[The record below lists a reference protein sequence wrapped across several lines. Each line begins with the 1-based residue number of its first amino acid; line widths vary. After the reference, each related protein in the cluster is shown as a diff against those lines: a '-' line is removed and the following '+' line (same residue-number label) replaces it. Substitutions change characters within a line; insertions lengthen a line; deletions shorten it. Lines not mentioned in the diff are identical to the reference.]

1 MGPSQVVAIASI
13 VLYGQ
18 IRILMAMSRDG
29 MVPRVFGRVSPTTN
43 TPVAGILIVGIVVA
57 VAAALIPL
65 GELADATS
73 IGTLCAFALVNLSVI
88 YLRRARPELERAYR
102 VPFYPLV
109 PLAGFVMCVLL
120 MITLGGTTWFV
131 FGIWMLIGTGLYFL
145 YGRKHSVVGAM
156 NSEQYA
162 DATTPPPS
170 TVKAP
175 S

>member
-1 MGPSQVVAIASI
+1 MRTRLAATGKYTTL
-13 VLYGQ
+13 VLGC
-18 IRILMAMSRDG
+18 L
-29 MVPRVFGRVSPTTN
+29 
-43 TPVAGILIVGIVVA
+43 
-57 VAAALIPL
+57 AALIPL

-88 YLRRARPELERAYR
+88 YLRRARPELTRSYR

-109 PLAGFVMCVLL
+109 PLAGFAMCVLL

-162 DATTPPPS
+162 DAS
-170 TVKAP
+170 DSSLSIVKA
-175 S
+175 SK